1 MFILKWKNDT
11 ILKGSTNS
19 CIIFY
24 SILGMLWYFSK
35 SPVFCWTFIISIVII
50 KKKDKSRKEEEKMEY
65 RYEPEGVCSQEMI
78 IEVDG
83 DTIKKVTIQGGCAGN
98 TVGVSRLIEGMK
110 IQEAIKRLKG
120 IQCGY
125 KGTSCPDQLAIALE
139 KIVESKK

>member
-1 MFILKWKNDT
+1 
-11 ILKGSTNS
+11 
-19 CIIFY
+19 
-24 SILGMLWYFSK
+24 
-35 SPVFCWTFIISIVII
+35 
-50 KKKDKSRKEEEKMEY
+50 MEY

-78 IEVDG
+78 IEV